1 MHWLGAVARLRA
13 RREAGVLVTLTSVR
27 GHAPRA
33 AGAKMV
39 VSAASEF
46 GTIGGGN
53 LEATAVV
60 RARTMLTSAA
70 AEPQSFQ
77 LALNERAPVQHGTQC
92 CGGDVQVL
100 LEPLPVLPS
109 VAIFGMGHVG
119 VELARILAR
128 QDLELHLIDSRAAY
142 AVPKSPAAY
151 DDSLATLQWHHSPVP
166 ELVLGEVPA
175 GTHVLIMTHDHAE
188 DAALCDTA
196 LRCAHLATIGVIGSS
211 AKWRRFEK
219 RLREEGHSPEA
230 LSRITSPIGIP
241 ELVGKEP
248 ATIAVSVAADLL
260 RTLAAD
266 RTAVSALSPASSTST
281 QTSRKHP

>member
-1 MHWLGAVARLRA
+1 MHWLKAVAQLRE
-13 RREAGVLVTLTSVR
+13 RREAGILVTLTSVR

-39 VSAASEF
+39 VSETAEF

-60 RARTMLTSAA
+60 RARAMLSAA
-70 AEPQSFQ
+70 ASGPESFE

-92 CGGDVQVL
+92 CGGQVQVL
-100 LEPLPVLPS
+100 LEPLAVVPS

-119 VELARILAR
+119 VELARILSR
-128 QDLELHLIDSRAAY
+128 QDLQLHLIDSRSAY
-142 AVPKSPAAY
+142 ARPESGAVF
-151 DDSLATLQWHHSPVP
+151 DDSLATLHWHHSPVP

-196 LRCAHLATIGVIGSS
+196 LRCAHLGTIGVIGSR
-211 AKWRRFEK
+211 AKWRRFDK
-219 RLREEGHSPEA
+219 RLREEGHSPQA
-230 LSRITSPIGIP
+230 LARIICPIGVP

-248 ATIAVSVAADLL
+248 ATIAVSVAAALL
-260 RTLAAD
+260 QTIAAD
-266 RTAVSALSPASSTST
+266 RATAAAHVSSA
-281 QTSRKHP
+281 HPS

>member
-1 MHWLGAVARLRA
+1 MHWLSAVARLRE

-39 VSAASEF
+39 VSTTAEF

-60 RARTMLTSAA
+60 AARTMLTSGDALPRTF
-70 AEPQSFQ
+70 E

-92 CGGDVQVL
+92 CGGEVQVL
-100 LEPLPVLPS
+100 LEPLAVVPS

-119 VELARILAR
+119 VELARILSR
-128 QDLELHLIDSRAAY
+128 QDLELHLIDSRVAY
-142 AVPKSPAAY
+142 ATPKSPTVY
-151 DDSLATLQWHHSPVP
+151 DDSLATMHWHHSPVP
-166 ELVLGEVPA
+166 ELVLGAVPA

-188 DAALCDTA
+188 DAALCDVA
-196 LRCAHLATIGVIGSS
+196 LRCTQLATIGVIGSR

-230 LSRITSPIGIP
+230 VSRITSPIGVP

-248 ATIAVSVAADLL
+248 ATIAVSVAAQLL
-260 RTLAAD
+260 QTIAAERVAATSSSISTTRTH
-266 RTAVSALSPASSTST
+266 
-281 QTSRKHP
+281 Q

>member
-1 MHWLGAVARLRA
+1 MHWLTAIARLRE

-27 GHAPRA
+27 GHAPRS

-39 VSAASEF
+39 VSATAES
-46 GTIGGGN
+46 GMIGGGN

-60 RARTMLTSAA
+60 RARAMLTSGES
-70 AEPQSFQ
+70 EPQSFE

-92 CGGDVQVL
+92 CGGEVQVL
-100 LEPLPVLPS
+100 LEPLAVVAS
-109 VAIFGMGHVG
+109 IAIFGMGHVG
-119 VELARILAR
+119 IELARILAR

-142 AVPKSPAAY
+142 AAPKQSAMF
-151 DDSLATLQWHHSPVP
+151 DDSLATLHWHHSPVP

-196 LRCAHLATIGVIGSS
+196 LRCDQLGTIGVIGSR

-230 LSRITSPIGIP
+230 LARITSPIGVP

-248 ATIAVSVAADLL
+248 ATIAVSVAAELL
-260 RTLAAD
+260 QTIATERVAA
-266 RTAVSALSPASSTST
+266 TSSTIST
-281 QTSRKHP
+281 TRTYQ

>member
-1 MHWLGAVARLRA
+1 MHWLTAIARLRE

-27 GHAPRA
+27 GHAPRS

-39 VSAASEF
+39 VSATAES

-60 RARTMLTSAA
+60 RARAMLTSGEG
-70 AEPQSFQ
+70 EPQSFE
-77 LALNERAPVQHGTQC
+77 LALNERAPVQYGTQC
-92 CGGDVQVL
+92 CGGEVQVL
-100 LEPLPVLPS
+100 LEPLAVVPS
-109 VAIFGMGHVG
+109 IAIFGMGHVG
-119 VELARILAR
+119 IELARILAR

-142 AVPKSPAAY
+142 AAPKQSAMF
-151 DDSLATLQWHHSPVP
+151 DDSLATLHWHHSPVP

-196 LRCAHLATIGVIGSS
+196 LRGDQLGTIGVIGSR

-230 LSRITSPIGIP
+230 LARITSPIGVP

-248 ATIAVSVAADLL
+248 ATIAVSVAAELL
-260 RTLAAD
+260 QSIATERAA
-266 RTAVSALSPASSTST
+266 TTSSTIST
-281 QTSRKHP
+281 TRTYQ

>member
-1 MHWLGAVARLRA
+1 MHWLTAIARLRV

-39 VSAASEF
+39 VSATSEF

-60 RARTMLTSAA
+60 RARAMLTSADLV
-70 AEPQSFQ
+70 PQSFE

-92 CGGDVQVL
+92 CGGEVEVL
-100 LEPLPVLPS
+100 LEPLAVVPS

-119 VELARILAR
+119 VELARILSR

-142 AVPKSPAAY
+142 AAPKSGAMF
-151 DDSLATLQWHHSPVP
+151 DDALATLHWHHSPVP
-166 ELVLGEVPA
+166 ELVLGSVPA

-188 DAALCDTA
+188 DAALCDMA
-196 LRCAHLATIGVIGSS
+196 LRSGQLGTVGVIGSR

-230 LSRITSPIGIP
+230 LGRITSPIGIP

-248 ATIAVSVAADLL
+248 ATIAVSVAAELL
-260 RTLAAD
+260 QTISHERSERAAAATSSASTTRT
-266 RTAVSALSPASSTST
+266 
-281 QTSRKHP
+281 QQ

>member
-1 MHWLGAVARLRA
+1 MHWLGAIARLRE

-39 VSAASEF
+39 VSATEVF

-60 RARTMLTSAA
+60 AARSMLTRAG
-70 AEPQSFQ
+70 AEPQTFK
-77 LALNERAPVQHGTQC
+77 LALNERAPVQHGMQC
-92 CGGDVQVL
+92 CGGEVEVL
-100 LEPLPVLPS
+100 LEPLAVVAS
-109 VAIFGMGHVG
+109 IAIFGMGHVG
-119 VELARILAR
+119 IELARILAR
-128 QDLELHLIDSRAAY
+128 QDVELHLIDSRAAY
-142 AVPKSPAAY
+142 AAPQHAAVF
-151 DDSLATLQWHHSPVP
+151 DDSLATLHWHHSPVP

-196 LRCAHLATIGVIGSS
+196 LRCTQLGTVGVIGSR
-211 AKWRRFEK
+211 AKWSRFEK

-230 LSRITSPIGIP
+230 LARITSPIGIA

-260 RTLAAD
+260 QTIARENP
-266 RTAVSALSPASSTST
+266 AVSAPSSSPTPT
-281 QTSRKHP
+281 TRTHP